1 MTRVPELRFAGFDD
15 DWVENE
21 LGKEFKVQMGQS
33 PNSANYVNDAKYPPL
48 IKEMQ
53 ILKMVG

>member
-1 MTRVPELRFAGFDD
+1 
-15 DWVENE
+15 
-21 LGKEFKVQMGQS
+21 MGQS
-33 PNSANYVNDAKYPPL
+33 PNSANYVDDAKYPPL